1 MNKLRVKVSNE
12 NTPLIIYNHLF
23 VKEER
28 FTIDELQAEL
38 LEQYGL
44 DVDKNFI
51 KSEIEEYIKSGL
63 VVHSLDKYKSCMKD

>member
-1 MNKLRVKVSNE
+1 MTKLRIKVSKD
-12 NTPLIIYNHLF
+12 TAPFIIYNHLF

-28 FTIDELQAEL
+28 FTINELQTEL

-63 VVHSLDKYKSCMKD
+63 VVHSLDKYKSCMKG

>member
-12 NTPLIIYNHLF
+12 NAPFIIYNHLF
-23 VKEER
+23 IKEER
-28 FTIDELQAEL
+28 FTIDELQVEL

-44 DVDKNFI
+44 NVDKNFI

-63 VVHSLDKYKSCMKD
+63 VVHSLDKYKSCMRD

>member
-1 MNKLRVKVSNE
+1 MSRLRIKVSKD
-12 NTPLIIYNHLF
+12 TAPFIIYNHLF

-51 KSEIEEYIKSGL
+51 KSEIEEYLNRGL